1 MPKDC
6 KEKKRKRRKI
16 ISSLDVNYSRRIP
29 NLMSPIFNSY
39 RQVIIIVVK
48 SEKIRYISFISSL
61 FLVIFLIPI
70 TGQQYKSAL
79 FIVSEENVEFDEA
92 LFEDLDDLDIEDE

>member
-1 MPKDC
+1 M
-6 KEKKRKRRKI
+6 
-16 ISSLDVNYSRRIP
+16 NYSRRIP

-70 TGQQYKSAL
+70 KGQQYNSTL